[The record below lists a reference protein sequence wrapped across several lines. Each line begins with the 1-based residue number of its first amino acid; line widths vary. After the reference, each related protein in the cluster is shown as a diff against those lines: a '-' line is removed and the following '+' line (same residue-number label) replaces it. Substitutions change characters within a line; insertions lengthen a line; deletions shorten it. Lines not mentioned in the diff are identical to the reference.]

1 MGERLLAVSINRAF
15 CKIPAAKEL
24 SIAKARMI
32 LGSTALSR
40 DISSVRTMVRLALPA
55 ILTAAG
61 RVRLFHEDARAIER
75 GKGRAFGQTRVF
87 HRAKSFSFTSC
98 LRLP

>member
-1 MGERLLAVSINRAF
+1 
-15 CKIPAAKEL
+15 
-24 SIAKARMI
+24 MI

-75 GKGRAFGQTRVF
+75 GEGPRVW
-87 HRAKSFSFTSC
+87 
-98 LRLP
+98 PN

>member
-1 MGERLLAVSINRAF
+1 
-15 CKIPAAKEL
+15 
-24 SIAKARMI
+24 MI

-87 HRAKSFSFTSC
+87 HRAKIFQFYKLLEAPISYA
-98 LRLP
+98 